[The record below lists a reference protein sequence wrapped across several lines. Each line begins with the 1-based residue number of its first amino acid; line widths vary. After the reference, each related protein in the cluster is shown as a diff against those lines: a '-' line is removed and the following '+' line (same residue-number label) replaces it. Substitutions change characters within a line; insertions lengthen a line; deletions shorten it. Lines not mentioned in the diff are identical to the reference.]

1 MLHKFNLS
9 ALNDY
14 SQRFARKVCDD
25 FFAQNTAASGQQIL
39 NLTAIPQIN
48 LFVISSLY
56 EKWRADAETFRSPY
70 FDFEQGEVK
79 EALTQFM
86 NVVSRNISVKREAL
100 EPILSEATKNTLILL
115 IDPNTYFN
123 ELFRDQANFS
133 VTADLVQQ
141 LCKYVRFN
149 KFIPQELAKGMKDR
163 SFVYVNQAIEWS
175 EQALQKH
182 ADELDSIEQWVGHF
196 SAKVP
201 LDITHLVKKI
211 TRVEP
216 PKVVDE
222 PNRSFFDTLTPEP
235 EPEEEPEPEFTP
247 AAIPTPEPIPAK
259 ASEPAWKQEPVSYT
273 PPAPANPTP
282 ATLNQ
287 VVGGSE
293 NGVKESL
300 NDRLRVEQSSISDV
314 YQKQAITSIS
324 QSIPLNQKFMFIH
337 HLFSGSNSA
346 YETAISELEQAPDY
360 DTARSLITYKFASQ
374 YLWDMTG
381 DVVGD
386 LLEIV
391 KRRFR
396 Q

>member
-25 FFAQNTAASGQQIL
+25 FFAQNTTASGQQIL
-39 NLTAIPQIN
+39 NLTEIPQIN
-48 LFVISSLY
+48 LFAISSLY
-56 EKWRADAETFRSPY
+56 EKWRADAENFRSPY
-70 FDFEQGEVK
+70 FDFEQEEVK
-79 EALTQFM
+79 EALKQFM
-86 NVVSRNISVKREAL
+86 NVVSRNIAVKREVL
-100 EPILSEATKNTLILL
+100 EPILFEAIKDTLVLL
-115 IDPNTYFN
+115 IDPSSYFN
-123 ELFRDQANFS
+123 ELFRNQENFS
-133 VTADLVQQ
+133 VTAELVQQ

-175 EQALQKH
+175 EQALQLH
-182 ADELDSIEQWVGHF
+182 ADELDSVEQWVGHF

-201 LDITHLVKKI
+201 LDISHLVKKTMRI
-211 TRVEP
+211 ELL
-216 PKVVDE
+216 KVIDE
-222 PNRSFFDTLTPEP
+222 PNRSFFDTVVPEP
-235 EPEEEPEPEFTP
+235 EPEYTPAVVAAPEPTP
-247 AAIPTPEPIPAK
+247 APEPAVP
-259 ASEPAWKQEPVSYT
+259 SDSAWKQEPVSYT

-300 NDRLRVEQSSISDV
+300 NDYLRVEQSSISDV
-314 YQKQAITSIS
+314 YQKQAITSIA

-346 YETAISELEQAPDY
+346 YETAIAELEQAPDY

>member
-14 SQRFARKVCDD
+14 SQRFERKVCDD
-25 FFAQNTAASGQQIL
+25 FFAQNTTASGQQIL
-39 NLTAIPQIN
+39 NLTEIPQIN
-48 LFVISSLY
+48 LFAISSLY
-56 EKWRADAETFRSPY
+56 EKWRADAENFRSPY
-70 FDFEQGEVK
+70 FDFEQEEVK
-79 EALTQFM
+79 EALKQFM
-86 NVVSRNISVKREAL
+86 NVVSRNIAVKREVL
-100 EPILSEATKNTLILL
+100 EPILFEAIKDTLVLL
-115 IDPNTYFN
+115 IDPSSYFN
-123 ELFRDQANFS
+123 ELFRNQENFS
-133 VTADLVQQ
+133 VTAELVQQ

-175 EQALQKH
+175 EQALQLH
-182 ADELDSIEQWVGHF
+182 ADELDSVEQWVGHF

-201 LDITHLVKKI
+201 LDISHLVKK
-211 TRVEP
+211 TMRVELL
-216 PKVVDE
+216 KVIDE
-222 PNRSFFDTLTPEP
+222 PNRSFFDTVVPEP
-235 EPEEEPEPEFTP
+235 EPEYTPAVVAAPEPTP
-247 AAIPTPEPIPAK
+247 APEPAVP
-259 ASEPAWKQEPVSYT
+259 SDSAWKQEPVSYT

-300 NDRLRVEQSSISDV
+300 NDYLRVEQSSISDV
-314 YQKQAITSIS
+314 YQKQAITSIA

-346 YETAISELEQAPDY
+346 YETAIAELEQAPDY

>member
-25 FFAQNTAASGQQIL
+25 FFAQNTTASGQQIL
-39 NLTAIPQIN
+39 NLTEIPQIN
-48 LFVISSLY
+48 LFAISSLY
-56 EKWRADAETFRSPY
+56 EKWRADAENFRSPY
-70 FDFEQGEVK
+70 FDFEQEEVK
-79 EALTQFM
+79 EALKQFM
-86 NVVSRNISVKREAL
+86 NVVSRNIAVKREVL
-100 EPILSEATKNTLILL
+100 EPILFEAIKDTLVLL
-115 IDPNTYFN
+115 IDPSSYFN
-123 ELFRDQANFS
+123 ELFRNQENFS
-133 VTADLVQQ
+133 VTAELVQQ

-175 EQALQKH
+175 EQALQLH
-182 ADELDSIEQWVGHF
+182 ADELDSVEQWVGHF

-201 LDITHLVKKI
+201 LDISHLVKK
-211 TRVEP
+211 TMRVELL
-216 PKVVDE
+216 KVIDE
-222 PNRSFFDTLTPEP
+222 PNRSFFDTVVPEP
-235 EPEEEPEPEFTP
+235 EPEYTPAVVAAPEPTP
-247 AAIPTPEPIPAK
+247 APEPVVP
-259 ASEPAWKQEPVSYT
+259 SDSVWKQEPVSYM

-346 YETAISELEQAPDY
+346 YETAIAELEQAPDY

>member
-1 MLHKFNLS
+1 
-9 ALNDY
+9 
-14 SQRFARKVCDD
+14 
-25 FFAQNTAASGQQIL
+25 
-39 NLTAIPQIN
+39 LTEIPQIN
-48 LFVISSLY
+48 LFAISSLY
-56 EKWRADAETFRSPY
+56 EKWRADAENFRSPY
-70 FDFEQGEVK
+70 FDFEQEEVK
-79 EALTQFM
+79 EALKQFM
-86 NVVSRNISVKREAL
+86 NVVSRNIAVKREVL
-100 EPILSEATKNTLILL
+100 EPILFEAIKDTLVLL
-115 IDPNTYFN
+115 IDPSSYFN
-123 ELFRDQANFS
+123 ELFRNQENFS
-133 VTADLVQQ
+133 VTAELVQQ

-175 EQALQKH
+175 EQALQLH
-182 ADELDSIEQWVGHF
+182 ADELDSVEQWVGHF

-201 LDITHLVKKI
+201 LDISHLVKKTMRI
-211 TRVEP
+211 ELL
-216 PKVVDE
+216 KVIDE
-222 PNRSFFDTLTPEP
+222 PNRSFFDTVVPEP
-235 EPEEEPEPEFTP
+235 EPEYTPAVVAAPEPTP
-247 AAIPTPEPIPAK
+247 APEPAVP
-259 ASEPAWKQEPVSYT
+259 SDSAWKQEPVSYT

-300 NDRLRVEQSSISDV
+300 NDYLRVEQSSISDV
-314 YQKQAITSIS
+314 YQKQAITSIA

-346 YETAISELEQAPDY
+346 YETAIAELEQAPDY

>member
-25 FFAQNTAASGQQIL
+25 FFAQNTTASGQQIL
-39 NLTAIPQIN
+39 NLTEIPQIN
-48 LFVISSLY
+48 LFAISSLY
-56 EKWRADAETFRSPY
+56 EKWRADAENFRSPY
-70 FDFEQGEVK
+70 FDFEQEEVK
-79 EALTQFM
+79 EALKQFM
-86 NVVSRNISVKREAL
+86 NVVSRNIAVKREVL
-100 EPILSEATKNTLILL
+100 EPILFEAIKDTLVLL
-115 IDPNTYFN
+115 IDPSSYFN
-123 ELFRDQANFS
+123 ELFRNQENFS
-133 VTADLVQQ
+133 VTAELVQQ

-175 EQALQKH
+175 EQALQLH
-182 ADELDSIEQWVGHF
+182 ADELDSVEQWVGHF

-201 LDITHLVKKI
+201 LDISHLVKK
-211 TRVEP
+211 TMRVELL
-216 PKVVDE
+216 KVIDE
-222 PNRSFFDTLTPEP
+222 PNRSFFDTVVPEP
-235 EPEEEPEPEFTP
+235 EPEYTPAVVAAPEPTP
-247 AAIPTPEPIPAK
+247 APEPAVP
-259 ASEPAWKQEPVSYT
+259 SDSAWKQEPVSYT

-300 NDRLRVEQSSISDV
+300 NDYLRVEQSSISDV
-314 YQKQAITSIS
+314 YQKQAITSIA

-346 YETAISELEQAPDY
+346 YETAIAELEQAPDY